1 MLNDGLAFIDDFL
14 EVTHMSSVPVGLLI
28 LVGAPLGHSDAC
40 ADLECEVNFPREK
53 FDKEKVGLRGKIL
66 LWSLSQVNTF
76 GRAVLLR
83 CPCWNQ
89 DSIAQGSFVFT

>member
-40 ADLECEVNFPREK
+40 ADLEV
-53 FDKEKVGLRGKIL
+53 
-66 LWSLSQVNTF
+66 
-76 GRAVLLR
+76 
-83 CPCWNQ
+83 
-89 DSIAQGSFVFT
+89 